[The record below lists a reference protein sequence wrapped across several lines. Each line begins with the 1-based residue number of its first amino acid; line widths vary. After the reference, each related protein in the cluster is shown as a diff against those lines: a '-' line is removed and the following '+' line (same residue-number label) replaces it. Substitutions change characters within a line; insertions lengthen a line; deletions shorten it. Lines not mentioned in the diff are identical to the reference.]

1 MDKMLDRIC
10 FAQQTRKQ
18 LEVHPVVALLGPR
31 QCGKTTLAKKII
43 EDYSGN
49 THSFDLED
57 PADILALSEPMR
69 VLERLSGLVIIDEI
83 QRLPDL
89 FPILRVL
96 VDKKQAQYL
105 ILGSASRH
113 LIQQSSETL
122 AGRIG
127 YIELTPFQLQE
138 VKLSSTLLIRGGFPR
153 AYLAKTEEHSYLW
166 REAYIQ
172 TFLEQDIP
180 NLGFRVP
187 ALMLRRF
194 WMMLS
199 HVHGQLLNMH
209 ALGNSLSI
217 SGHTVRHYLDIL
229 SGTFMIRV
237 MPPWHSNIKK
247 RQVKTPKIFF
257 RDSGVLLTL
266 LGIQTEEALLR
277 HPQLGAIWEGFA
289 LEQLIT
295 YFDLRA
301 EEAFFWR
308 TAQGAELD
316 LFVFLNGKPIGFEFK
331 FSDAPKVTKSMHQ
344 ALSDLALEHLY
355 IIYPGKRSIPLG
367 DKITA
372 LGLDTAIEMV
382 F

>member
-1 MDKMLDRIC
+1 MLDRVC
-10 FAQQTRKQ
+10 FTQKIREQ
-18 LEVHPVVALLGPR
+18 LEIHPIVALLGPR
-31 QCGKTTLAKKII
+31 QCGKTTLAEKIRADHTG
-43 EDYSGN
+43 E
-49 THSFDLED
+49 THCFDLENPED
-57 PADILALSEPMR
+57 VLALSEPMR
-69 VLERLSGLVIIDEI
+69 VLERLTGLVVIDEI
-83 QRLPDL
+83 QRIPDL

-96 VDKKQAQYL
+96 VDKGQAQYL

-127 YIELTPFQLQE
+127 YVELTPFQLQE
-138 VKLSSTLLIRGGFPR
+138 VHSSTDLLIRGGFPR
-153 AYLAKTEEHSYLW
+153 AYFAKEDAHSYLW

-209 ALGNSLSI
+209 ALGNSLGI
-217 SGHTVRHYLDIL
+217 SGHTVRHYMDIL

-257 RDSGVLLTL
+257 RDSGILLTL
-266 LGIQTEEALLR
+266 LGIKTEDALLH

-295 YFDLRA
+295 YFDLRV

-308 TAQGAELD
+308 TAHGAELD
-316 LFVFLNGKPIGFEFK
+316 LLVFLDGKPVGFEFK
-331 FSDAPKVTKSMHQ
+331 FSDAPKITKSMRQ
-344 ALSDLALEHLY
+344 AVTDLGLEHLY
-355 IIYPGKRSIPLG
+355 IIYPGKRTISL
-367 DKITA
+367 DEKMTA
-372 LGLDTAIEMV
+372 LGLDASMQMR